1 MTDTTI
7 FLPVAKDFAPI
18 PVKGMR
24 RTADLFI
31 TAGSAFAA
39 VLAVYSRAVELAY
52 CGPFQKPVPGKKH
65 GVDEDLEGRD
75 PNW

>member
-7 FLPVAKDFAPI
+7 FLPVAKDFASI

-24 RTADLFI
+24 RTADLII
-31 TAGSAFAA
+31 TAGSAVAE

-52 CGPFQKPVPGKKH
+52 CGPFQKPGPAKKH
-65 GVDEDLEGRD
+65 NLDEDLEGRD

>member
-1 MTDTTI
+1 MSNTTI
-7 FLPVAKDFAPI
+7 SLPVAKDLAFV

-24 RTADLFI
+24 RIADLFI
-31 TAGSAFAA
+31 TAGSGFAA

-52 CGPFQKPVPGKKH
+52 CGPFQKPVRGKKH
-65 GVDEDLEGRD
+65 SHDEDLEGRD